1 MVVMPYKLS
10 PSSLNL
16 MEECERCFWLQLNSR
31 ILRPSG
37 IFPSLPSGVD
47 SVLKTHFDS
56 FRDKGKLPPELKGV
70 DAQLFSNVQLLDVWR
85 NNMKGI
91 QFKDGSGNVIKG
103 AVDDVLQKGS
113 SLIVLDFK
121 TRGFPLKEDTAN
133 HYQLQL
139 DVYNFLLRKIGYETE
154 DYAYLLF
161 YMPKEVSRS
170 GEFIF
175 NSDLIKMPTSIKNAE
190 QAISKALTLLDGKL
204 PPLNPECKYCK
215 WGRVE
220 GTE

>member
-1 MVVMPYKLS
+1 MPYKLS
-10 PSSLNL
+10 PTSLNL
-16 MEECERCFWLQLNSR
+16 MEECERCFWLQLNSS

-103 AVDDVLQKGS
+103 AVDDVLQKES

-175 NSDLIKMPTSIKNAE
+175 NSELVKMPTSIKNAE

-215 WGRVE
+215 WGRAE
-220 GTE
+220 GSG